1 MLPLLPWWSRP
12 IVFVLSG
19 HVVGHSISEHAEP
32 RHQAFFSGRTIL
44 LVDNGSYSMAS
55 SFTTMFRDYKAG
67 PL

>member
-1 MLPLLPWWSRP
+1 
-12 IVFVLSG
+12 LSG